1 MNSMRIAML
10 YTPLTTA
17 GGAER
22 QFFEELRELRARGH
36 DVRALTFELRDE
48 ALFSGGISRRD
59 MMVLPKS
66 GGWPGQVRAVRSALV
81 RIAPDVLISH
91 TSPELTW
98 IATRRLG
105 VPYVQ
110 YHNSPPFYI
119 GEHANPYM
127 ASRRYRRTFPSVR
140 GGAAGYEAFAS
151 APDLPMRARIVAELR
166 AELKHHAL
174 RGAAAIVVPSQR
186 TARELRRLHGVD
198 ATVVR
203 GCLPSSLIERSL
215 TQDAGAHGRAPR
227 DGAPHA
233 ISAGDP
239 VVLSVCRL
247 EPVKRIDLLLRAF
260 AFVRHDVPGATLVIA
275 GTGSDE
281 PRLRAMT
288 RDLALD
294 GCVRFVGYVPEEQL
308 WDLYATA
315 DVLAAPAMADFV
327 IAPYEAMAMG
337 CRAVWTTEMETDPAI
352 EASGQVFVA
361 APEETAFAR
370 AIVDALR
377 APAGARA
384 DLRGMTWTARG
395 ERVEALIKRVT
406 MKAAA

>member
-1 MNSMRIAML
+1 MMNRMRIAML

-22 QFFEELRELRARGH
+22 QFFEELRQLRARGH
-36 DVRALTFELRDE
+36 DVRALTFDLRNE
-48 ALFSGGISRRD
+48 ALFAGAATRDDITVLDRRR
-59 MMVLPKS
+59 
-66 GGWPGQVRAVRSALV
+66 GWPGQIRALRAAIVEWQ
-81 RIAPDVLISH
+81 PDVLLTH

-98 IATRRLG
+98 LSTRALG

-127 ASRRYRRTFPSVR
+127 ASRRYRRAFPAIR
-140 GGAAGYEAFAS
+140 AGAAGNEAFVH
-151 APDLPMRARIVAELR
+151 APRLTTSRRVAAELR

-174 RGAAAIVVPSQR
+174 RAASAIVVPSQR
-186 TARELRRLHGVD
+186 TARELRLLHGVE

-203 GCLPSSLIERSL
+203 GCLPSDLLERATIAS
-215 TQDAGAHGRAPR
+215 PR
-227 DGAPHA
+227 DREHVRDTGNR
-233 ISAGDP
+233 

-260 AFVRHDVPGATLVIA
+260 ALVRGDVPDATLIIA

-281 PRLRAMT
+281 PRLRA
-288 RDLALD
+288 LASELQLD
-294 GCVRFVGYVPEEQL
+294 CAIEFAGYVAEDAL
-308 WDLYATA
+308 WDVYASA
-315 DVLAAPAMADFV
+315 DVLAAPAMADFI

-352 EASGQVFVA
+352 ERSGQVFVA
-361 APEETAFAR
+361 PPEAGAFAR
-370 AIVDALR
+370 AIVDAIR
-377 APAGARA
+377 APSHTRA
-384 DLRGMTWTARG
+384 DLRGMTWEARG
-395 ERVEALIKRVT
+395 ERIESLLDAVT
-406 MKAAA
+406 MKVAA

>member
-1 MNSMRIAML
+1 MNTMRIAML

-36 DVRALTFELRDE
+36 EVRALTFELRDE
-48 ALFSGGISRRD
+48 ALFSGGIARRD
-59 MMVLPKS
+59 IAVLSKH
-66 GGWPGQVRAVRSALV
+66 GGRPGKVRALRSALAS
-81 RIAPDVLISH
+81 IAPDVLISH

-119 GEHANPYM
+119 GEQANPYM
-127 ASRRYRRTFPSVR
+127 ASRRYRRAFPSIR

-151 APDLPMRARIVAELR
+151 APDLPMRARIAAEVR
-166 AELKHHAL
+166 AELKHRAL
-174 RGAAAIVVPSQR
+174 RGAAAIVVPSRR
-186 TARELRRLHGVD
+186 TARELRLLHGVD

-203 GCLPSSLIERSL
+203 GCLQASLLERSAAP
-215 TQDAGAHGRAPR
+215 QDGMAPGRASR
-227 DGAPHA
+227 YRG
-233 ISAGDP
+233 P
-239 VVLSVCRL
+239 VVLSVSRL

-260 AFVRHDVPGATLVIA
+260 AVVRRDVGDATLIIA
-275 GTGSDE
+275 GTGSE
-281 PRLRAMT
+281 ETRLRSLASE
-288 RDLALD
+288 LALD
-294 GCVRFVGYVPEEQL
+294 GCVRFAGYVPEDQL
-308 WDLYATA
+308 WELYASA
-315 DVLAAPAMADFV
+315 DVLAAPAMADFI

-352 EASGQVFVA
+352 EGSGQVFIA
-361 APEETAFAR
+361 PPEEPAFAR

-377 APAGARA
+377 APANARA
-384 DLRGMTWTARG
+384 DLRGMTWTARAG
-395 ERVEALIKRVT
+395 RIEALIERVT

>member
-1 MNSMRIAML
+1 MNGMRIAML

-22 QFFEELRELRARGH
+22 QFCEELRELRVRGH

-48 ALFSGGISRRD
+48 ALLGGGVARRD
-59 MMVLPKS
+59 VTVLANG
-66 GGWPGQVRAVRSALV
+66 GGWPGQVRALRAALT
-81 RIAPDVLISH
+81 RAAPHVLISH

-105 VPYVQ
+105 LPYVQ

-127 ASRRYRRTFPSVR
+127 VSRRYRRAFPSIR
-140 GGAAGYEAFAS
+140 SGAAGYEAFA
-151 APDLPMRARIVAELR
+151 APPDLALRARVAAELR

-174 RGAAAIVVPSQR
+174 RGASAVVVPSQR
-186 TARELRRLHGVD
+186 TARELRLLHGVD
-198 ATVVR
+198 GTVVR
-203 GCLPSSLIERSL
+203 GCLPASLIERSV
-215 TQDAGAHGRAPR
+215 TQDAGAHLRSPRERA
-227 DGAPHA
+227 GA
-233 ISAGDP
+233 GGP

-260 AFVRHDVPGATLVIA
+260 ALVRHDVPDAALVIA

-288 RDLALD
+288 RELALD
-294 GCVRFVGYVPEEQL
+294 GCVRFAGYVPEEQL
-308 WDLYATA
+308 WELYAAA
-315 DVLAAPAMADFV
+315 DVLAAPAMADFI

-352 EASGQVFVA
+352 ESSGQVFVA
-361 APEETAFAR
+361 APEETPFAR

-384 DLRGMTWTARG
+384 DLRSMTWTARAQ
-395 ERVEALIKRVT
+395 RVEALIERVT